1 MMGMRRFLA
10 AALLAAVS
18 TSCEALRPAESA
30 APKGPL
36 APIILDPGH
45 GGIDY
50 GGVVNGVKEKH
61 LALDLALQ
69 VKERLAKR
77 ALEVKLTRE
86 TDERVM
92 LDKRVV
98 DAVDWNGAVFVSL
111 HFNKEK
117 NKKANGMI
125 VYTYGPEK
133 RKPWRK
139 LAHPTVR
146 PMPAPPQ
153 GQADESARL
162 GRAFAKALRAQG
174 HRVEVGKADYYVL
187 KNPSQPSVLLEL
199 GYLTN
204 AEDHERIKDPAY
216 RAKIADTL
224 AEVIVAYAE
233 ERALKGAQASAA
245 PVVPASP

>member
-1 MMGMRRFLA
+1 MRRYLA

-30 APKGPL
+30 APRSVV
-36 APIILDPGH
+36 APIVIDPGH

-50 GGVVNGVKEKH
+50 GGVVDGVKEKN
-61 LALDLALQ
+61 LALDLALEL
-69 VKERLAKR
+69 KKRLAQR
-77 ALEVKLTRE
+77 ELEVRLTRE
-86 TDERVM
+86 SDERVM

-98 DAVDWNGAVFVSL
+98 DAVDWNGAAFVSL

-139 LAHPTVR
+139 LAHPTVA
-146 PMPAPPQ
+146 PMPAPPKN
-153 GQADESARL
+153 QADESARL
-162 GRAFAKALRAQG
+162 GRAFAKALRADG
-174 HRVEVGKADYYVL
+174 HRVEVGHADYYVL

-204 AEDHERIKDPAY
+204 PEERERIKDPAY

-224 AEVIVAYAE
+224 ARVIVAYAE
-233 ERALKGAQASAA
+233 ERALHGVQASNAVPPAA
-245 PVVPASP
+245 D